1 VFGEAKENKLQLKE
15 VRIESIAISSVLNA
29 PKLTTKIK
37 N

>member
-1 VFGEAKENKLQLKE
+1 VLGEAKENKLQLKE
-15 VRIESIAISSVLNA
+15 VKIEPIAISSVLNV